1 MVALARTGIRE
12 IIMTKLV
19 VTAGAVL
26 LAAFLASFGP
36 VHWAHQPSTGSLAAV
51 SPHDM
56 MVAAPH
62 MPVAPTPD
70 AF

>member
-1 MVALARTGIRE
+1 MVALARMGVRE
-12 IIMTKLV
+12 IIMSKIAIA
-19 VTAGAVL
+19 AGAAI

-36 VHWAHQPSTGSLAAV
+36 SPWAHHPSTGSLAAV
-51 SPHDM
+51 SPHDLI
-56 MVAAPH
+56 AAASP

>member
-1 MVALARTGIRE
+1 MVALAHMGIRE
-12 IIMTKLV
+12 IIMTKIV
-19 VTAGAVL
+19 ITAGAVL

-36 VHWAHQPSTGSLAAV
+36 AHWTHQPSTASLAAV

-56 MVAAPH
+56 MLAAPH
-62 MPVAPTPD
+62 MPVAPAPD

>member
-1 MVALARTGIRE
+1 MVALAHAGIRE
-12 IIMTKLV
+12 IIMTKIAV
-19 VTAGAVL
+19 AAGAAL

-36 VHWAHQPSTGSLAAV
+36 SQWAHQPSTGALATV

-56 MVAAPH
+56 MVAVPH
-62 MPVAPTPD
+62 LPVAPTPD